1 MAMPSEM
8 RILLGISGGIAAYK
22 GVEVL
27 RGLQREGAEVR
38 VAMTAAAQKFI
49 QPLTFEAL
57 SGHPVYTRLFPDAG
71 GPDIVHVKL
80 GEWPELILIAPAT
93 ANVIAKM
100 ANGLADDLLTCT
112 LLSSEAPVMVAPAM
126 ETAMYRHPASQRN
139 LQRLADMGY
148 RLIGPEEGALASG
161 RSGMGRLA
169 DPERIVA
176 EAVSSA
182 ATFGDLSGRKILV
195 TGGRTEED
203 IDPVRFI
210 TNRSTGKMG
219 YAVARRARQR
229 GADVVLVSGP
239 ADLDPPAGVE
249 LIRVRTVSEMRA
261 ATESAFEGAD
271 ALVMTAAVLDFRP
284 RVVADAK
291 IKKNANGLT
300 LDLVANEDFLVG
312 LGARKKGRILVG
324 FAMETEN
331 GLPNARKK
339 LVEKRLDLIVLN
351 DLNVSGAGFGVDTNV
366 VTLIDGDEAEPLPKM
381 SKLEVADRI
390 LDWVIDRWT
399 QTPRP

>member
-1 MAMPSEM
+1 ML
-8 RILLGISGGIAAYK
+8 RVLLGISGGIAAYK
-22 GVEVL
+22 GVEIL

-38 VAMTAAAQKFI
+38 VAMTAAAQKFVR
-49 QPLTFEAL
+49 PLTFEAL
-57 SGHPVYTRLFPDAG
+57 SGNRVYTELFPEAG
-71 GPDIVHVKL
+71 APEVIHVRL
-80 GEWPELILIAPAT
+80 GEWPHLILIAPAT
-93 ANVIAKM
+93 ANVIGKM

-112 LLSSEAPVMVAPAM
+112 VLSSEAPVMVAPAM

-161 RSGMGRLA
+161 SSGMGRLA
-169 DPERIVA
+169 DPQRIVA

-182 ATFGDLSGRKILV
+182 VTCGDLSGRKIVV

-239 ADLDPPAGVE
+239 GNLDPPAGVD

-261 ATESAFEGAD
+261 ATESSFEGSD

-284 RVVADAK
+284 RVVSDAK
-291 IKKNANGLT
+291 IKKNANGMT
-300 LDLVANEDFLVG
+300 LDLVPNDDFLVG
-312 LGARKKGRILVG
+312 LGARKHGRIVVG

-331 GLPNARKK
+331 GLANAQKK
-339 LVEKRLDLIVLN
+339 RVEKYLDLIVLN
-351 DLNVSGAGFGVDTNV
+351 NLNESGAGFGVDTNV
-366 VTLIDGDEAEPLPKM
+366 VTLIDGGEAEPLPKM

-390 LDWVIDRWT
+390 LDWVKDRWT
-399 QTPRP
+399 

>member
-1 MAMPSEM
+1 MPSKM
-8 RILLGISGGIAAYK
+8 RVLLGVSGGIAAHK
-22 GVEVL
+22 AVEVL

-38 VAMTAAAQKFI
+38 VAMTSAARKFI

-57 SGHPVYTRLFPDAG
+57 SGHRVYTELFPEAG
-71 GPDIVHVKL
+71 DPEVVHVEL
-80 GEWPELILIAPAT
+80 GEWADLILVAPAT
-93 ANVIAKM
+93 ANVIGKM
-100 ANGLADDLLTCT
+100 ANGLADDLLTCAV
-112 LLSSEAPVMVAPAM
+112 LSSEAQVMVAPAM

-161 RSGMGRLA
+161 RNGMGRLA
-169 DPERIVA
+169 DPKRIVA
-176 EAVSSA
+176 EAVSGA
-182 ATFGDLSGRKILV
+182 ATSGDLAGRKFVV

-229 GADVVLVSGP
+229 GAEVVLVSGP
-239 ADLDPPAGVE
+239 GNLDPPAGVD
-249 LIRVRTVSEMRA
+249 LIRVRTVSELRA

-284 RVVADAK
+284 RVVSNAK

-312 LGARKKGRILVG
+312 LGARKDGRIVVG

-331 GLPNARKK
+331 GLSNARKK
-339 LVEKRLDLIVLN
+339 LEEKFLDLIVLN
-351 DLNVSGAGFGVDTNV
+351 DLNVPGAGFGVDTNV
-366 VTLIDGDEAEPLPKM
+366 VTLIDGGEAEPLPKM
-381 SKLEVADRI
+381 SKHEVADRI
-390 LDWVIDRWT
+390 LDWVKERWT
-399 QTPRP
+399 

>member
-1 MAMPSEM
+1 ML
-8 RILLGISGGIAAYK
+8 RVLLGISGGIAAYK

-38 VAMTAAAQKFI
+38 VAMTAAAQKFV

-57 SGHPVYTRLFPDAG
+57 SGNRVYTELFPEAG
-71 GPDIVHVKL
+71 DPEVIHVRL
-80 GEWPELILIAPAT
+80 GEWPHLILIAPAT
-93 ANVIAKM
+93 ANVIGKM

-112 LLSSEAPVMVAPAM
+112 VLSTAAPVMVAPAM
-126 ETAMYRHPASQRN
+126 ETAMYLHPASQRN

-161 RSGMGRLA
+161 SSGMGRLA
-169 DPERIVA
+169 DPQRIVA

-182 ATFGDLSGRKILV
+182 VTFGDLSGRRIVV

-239 ADLDPPAGVE
+239 GNLDPPAGVD

-261 ATESAFEGAD
+261 ATESSFEGSD

-284 RVVADAK
+284 RVVSDAK
-291 IKKNANGLT
+291 IKKNANGMT
-300 LDLVANEDFLVG
+300 LDLVPNDDFLVG
-312 LGARKKGRILVG
+312 LGARKNGRIVVG

-331 GLPNARKK
+331 GLANAQKK
-339 LVEKRLDLIVLN
+339 RVEKYLDLIVLN
-351 DLNVSGAGFGVDTNV
+351 NLNESGAGFGVDTNV
-366 VTLIDGDEAEPLPKM
+366 VTLIDGGEAEPLPKM

-390 LDWVIDRWT
+390 LDWVKDRWT
-399 QTPRP
+399 

>member
-1 MAMPSEM
+1 ML
-8 RILLGISGGIAAYK
+8 RVLLGISGGIAAYK
-22 GVEVL
+22 GVEIL

-38 VAMTAAAQKFI
+38 VAMTAAAQKFVR
-49 QPLTFEAL
+49 PLTFEAL
-57 SGHPVYTRLFPDAG
+57 SGNRVYTELFPEAG
-71 GPDIVHVKL
+71 DPEVIHVRL
-80 GEWPELILIAPAT
+80 GEWPHLILIAPAT
-93 ANVIAKM
+93 ANVIGKM

-112 LLSSEAPVMVAPAM
+112 VLSSEAPVMVAPAM

-161 RSGMGRLA
+161 SSGMGRLA
-169 DPERIVA
+169 DPQRIVA

-182 ATFGDLSGRKILV
+182 VTCGDLSGRKIVV

-239 ADLDPPAGVE
+239 GNLDPPAGVD

-261 ATESAFEGAD
+261 ATESSFEGSD

-284 RVVADAK
+284 RVVSDAK
-291 IKKNANGLT
+291 IKKNANGMT
-300 LDLVANEDFLVG
+300 LDLVPNDDFLVG
-312 LGARKKGRILVG
+312 LGARKHGRIVVG

-331 GLPNARKK
+331 GLANAQKK
-339 LVEKRLDLIVLN
+339 RVEKYLDLIVLN
-351 DLNVSGAGFGVDTNV
+351 NLNESGAGFGVDTNV
-366 VTLIDGDEAEPLPKM
+366 VTLIDGGEAEPLPKM

-390 LDWVIDRWT
+390 LDWVKDRWT
-399 QTPRP
+399 

>member
-1 MAMPSEM
+1 MAIRSKM

-22 GVEVL
+22 AVEVL

-38 VAMTAAAQKFI
+38 VAMTAAALKFI

-57 SGHPVYTRLFPDAG
+57 SGHRVYTELFPETGD
-71 GPDIVHVKL
+71 PEVIHVKL
-80 GEWPELILIAPAT
+80 GEWPDLILIAPAT
-93 ANVIAKM
+93 ANVIGKM

-112 LLSSEAPVMVAPAM
+112 VLSSEAPVMLAPAM
-126 ETAMYRHPASQRN
+126 ETAMYRHPALQRN
-139 LQRLADMGY
+139 LQRLADTGY
-148 RLIGPEEGALASG
+148 CLIGPEEGVLASG

-169 DPERIVA
+169 EPQRIVA
-176 EAVSSA
+176 EAVSTAVTS
-182 ATFGDLSGRKILV
+182 GDLAGRKIVV

-229 GADVVLVSGP
+229 GAEVVLVSGP
-239 ADLDPPAGVE
+239 GNLDPPAGVD

-261 ATESAFEGAD
+261 ATESEFEGAD

-284 RVVADAK
+284 RVVSTAK

-312 LGARKKGRILVG
+312 LGARKNGRIVVG

-331 GLPNARKK
+331 GLSNARKK
-339 LVEKRLDLIVLN
+339 LEEKYLDLIVLN

-366 VTLIDGDEAEPLPKM
+366 VTLIDGGEAEPLPKM

-390 LDWVIDRWT
+390 LDWVKERWT
-399 QTPRP
+399 

>member
-1 MAMPSEM
+1 MATPSKM

-38 VAMTAAAQKFI
+38 VVMTAAAQKFI
-49 QPLTFEAL
+49 RPLTFEAI
-57 SGHPVYTRLFPDAG
+57 SGHRVYTQLFPETGD
-71 GPDIVHVKL
+71 PEVIHVTL
-80 GEWPELILIAPAT
+80 GEWPDLILIAPAT
-93 ANVIAKM
+93 ANVIGKM

-112 LLSSEAPVMVAPAM
+112 VLSSEASVMLAPAM

-139 LQRLADMGY
+139 LQRLANMGY
-148 RLIGPEEGALASG
+148 RVIGPDEGALASG
-161 RSGMGRLA
+161 RSGKGRLA
-169 DPERIVA
+169 DPERIVS
-176 EAVSSA
+176 EAVS
-182 ATFGDLSGRKILV
+182 TVETRGDLSGRRIVV

-229 GADVVLVSGP
+229 GAEVVLVSGP
-239 ADLDPPAGVE
+239 GILDPPVGVD

-271 ALVMTAAVLDFRP
+271 ALVMTAAVLDFKP
-284 RVVADAK
+284 RVVSDRK
-291 IKKNANGLT
+291 IKKSANGLT
-300 LDLVANEDFLVG
+300 LDLVANEDFLVE
-312 LGARKKGRILVG
+312 LGARKEDRVVVG

-331 GLPNARKK
+331 GLSNARKK
-339 LVEKRLDLIVLN
+339 LEEKHLDLIVLN
-351 DLNVSGAGFGVDTNV
+351 DLNVAGAGFGVDTNV
-366 VTLIDGDEAEPLPKM
+366 VTLIDAGGEAESLPKM
-381 SKLEVADRI
+381 SKLEVAERI
-390 LDWVIDRWT
+390 LDWVRDRWT
-399 QTPRP
+399 

>member
-1 MAMPSEM
+1 MAML

-57 SGHPVYTRLFPDAG
+57 SGHRVYTQLFPEAG
-71 GPDIVHVKL
+71 DPDVIHVKL
-80 GEWPELILIAPAT
+80 GEWPDLILIAPAT
-93 ANVIAKM
+93 ANVIAKL

-148 RLIGPEEGALASG
+148 RLIGPEDGALASG

-182 ATFGDLSGRKILV
+182 QTFGDLSGRKIVV

-239 ADLDPPAGVE
+239 GELDPPAGVD

-261 ATESAFEGAD
+261 ATESAFEGSD

-284 RVVADAK
+284 RVVSETK
-291 IKKNANGLT
+291 IKKNANGMT
-300 LDLVANEDFLVG
+300 LDLIANEDFLVG
-312 LGARKKGRILVG
+312 LGARKNGRILVG

-331 GLPNARKK
+331 GLSNARKK
-339 LVEKRLDLIVLN
+339 LVEKYLDLIVLN

-366 VTLIDGDEAEPLPKM
+366 VTLIDGNEAEPLPKM

-390 LDWVIDRWT
+390 LDWVKDRWI
-399 QTPRP
+399 

>member
-1 MAMPSEM
+1 ML
-8 RILLGISGGIAAYK
+8 RVLLGISGGIAAYK
-22 GVEVL
+22 GVEIL

-38 VAMTAAAQKFI
+38 VAMTAAAQKFVR
-49 QPLTFEAL
+49 PLTFEAL
-57 SGHPVYTRLFPDAG
+57 SGNRVYTELFPEAG
-71 GPDIVHVKL
+71 DPEVIHVRL
-80 GEWPELILIAPAT
+80 GEWPHLILIAPAT
-93 ANVIAKM
+93 ANVIGKM

-112 LLSSEAPVMVAPAM
+112 VLSSEAPVMVAPAM

-161 RSGMGRLA
+161 SSGMGRLA
-169 DPERIVA
+169 DPQRIVA

-182 ATFGDLSGRKILV
+182 ETFGDLSGRKIVV

-239 ADLDPPAGVE
+239 GNLDPPAGVD

-261 ATESAFEGAD
+261 ATESSFEGSD

-284 RVVADAK
+284 RVVSDAK
-291 IKKNANGLT
+291 IKKNANGMT
-300 LDLVANEDFLVG
+300 LDLVPNDDFLVG
-312 LGARKKGRILVG
+312 LGARKHGRIVVG

-331 GLPNARKK
+331 GLANAQKK
-339 LVEKRLDLIVLN
+339 RVEKYLDLIVLN
-351 DLNVSGAGFGVDTNV
+351 NLNESGAGFGVDTNV
-366 VTLIDGDEAEPLPKM
+366 VTLIDGGEVEPLPKM

-390 LDWVIDRWT
+390 LDWVKDRWT
-399 QTPRP
+399 

>member
-1 MAMPSEM
+1 MATPSKM

-57 SGHPVYTRLFPDAG
+57 SGHRVYTQLFPDAG
-71 GPDIVHVKL
+71 DPDVVHVKL
-80 GEWPELILIAPAT
+80 GEWPDLILIAPET

-126 ETAMYRHPASQRN
+126 ETAMYRHPAAQRN

-148 RLIGPEEGALASG
+148 RLIGPEDGALASG

-182 ATFGDLSGRKILV
+182 QKFGDLSGRKIVV

-229 GADVVLVSGP
+229 GAEVVLVSGP
-239 ADLDPPAGVE
+239 GELDPPAGVD

-261 ATESAFEGAD
+261 ATESAFEGSD

-284 RVVADAK
+284 RVFSETK
-291 IKKNANGLT
+291 IKKNANGMT
-300 LDLVANEDFLVG
+300 LDLIANEDFLVG
-312 LGARKKGRILVG
+312 LGARKNGRIVVG

-331 GLPNARKK
+331 GLSNARKK
-339 LVEKRLDLIVLN
+339 LIEKCLDLIVLN
-351 DLNVSGAGFGVDTNV
+351 DLNVPGAGFGVDTNV

-390 LDWVIDRWT
+390 LDWVKDRWI
-399 QTPRP
+399 

>member
-1 MAMPSEM
+1 MPSKM

-38 VAMTAAAQKFI
+38 VAMTASSQKFI

-71 GPDIVHVKL
+71 DPDIVHVTL

-112 LLSSEAPVMVAPAM
+112 VLSSEAPVMVAPAM

-176 EAVSSA
+176 EAISSA

-239 ADLDPPAGVE
+239 ADLDQPAGVE

-339 LVEKRLDLIVLN
+339 LVEKHLDLIVLN

>member
-1 MAMPSEM
+1 ML
-8 RILLGISGGIAAYK
+8 RVLLGISGGIAAYK
-22 GVEVL
+22 GVEIL

-38 VAMTAAAQKFI
+38 VAMTAAAQKFVR
-49 QPLTFEAL
+49 PLTFEAL
-57 SGHPVYTRLFPDAG
+57 SGNRVYTELFPEAG
-71 GPDIVHVKL
+71 DPEVIHVRL
-80 GEWPELILIAPAT
+80 GEWPHLILIAPAT
-93 ANVIAKM
+93 ANVIGKM

-112 LLSSEAPVMVAPAM
+112 VLSSEAPVMVAPAM

-161 RSGMGRLA
+161 SSGMGRLA
-169 DPERIVA
+169 DPQRIVA

-182 ATFGDLSGRKILV
+182 VTCGDLSGRKIVV

-239 ADLDPPAGVE
+239 GNLDPPAGVD

-261 ATESAFEGAD
+261 ATESSFEGSD

-284 RVVADAK
+284 RVVSDAK
-291 IKKNANGLT
+291 IKKNANGMT
-300 LDLVANEDFLVG
+300 LDLVPNDDFLVG
-312 LGARKKGRILVG
+312 LGARKHGRIVVG

-331 GLPNARKK
+331 GLANAQKK
-339 LVEKRLDLIVLN
+339 RVEKYLDLIVLN
-351 DLNVSGAGFGVDTNV
+351 NLNESGAGFGVDTNV
-366 VTLIDGDEAEPLPKM
+366 VTLIDGGEVEPLPKM

-390 LDWVIDRWT
+390 LDWVKDRWT
-399 QTPRP
+399 

>member
-1 MAMPSEM
+1 ML
-8 RILLGISGGIAAYK
+8 RVLLGISGGIAAYK
-22 GVEVL
+22 GVEIL

-38 VAMTAAAQKFI
+38 VAMTAAAQKFVR
-49 QPLTFEAL
+49 PLTFEAL
-57 SGHPVYTRLFPDAG
+57 SGNRVYTELFPEAG
-71 GPDIVHVKL
+71 DPEVIHVRL
-80 GEWPELILIAPAT
+80 GEWPHLILIAPAT
-93 ANVIAKM
+93 ANVIGKM

-112 LLSSEAPVMVAPAM
+112 VLSSEAPVMVAPAM

-161 RSGMGRLA
+161 SSGMGRLA
-169 DPERIVA
+169 DPQRIVA

-182 ATFGDLSGRKILV
+182 VTFGDLSGRKIVV

-239 ADLDPPAGVE
+239 GNLDPPAGVD

-261 ATESAFEGAD
+261 ATESSFEGSD

-284 RVVADAK
+284 RVVSDAK
-291 IKKNANGLT
+291 IKKNANGMT
-300 LDLVANEDFLVG
+300 LDLVPNDDFLVG
-312 LGARKKGRILVG
+312 LGARKHGRIVVG

-331 GLPNARKK
+331 GLANAQKK
-339 LVEKRLDLIVLN
+339 RVEKYLDLIVLN
-351 DLNVSGAGFGVDTNV
+351 NLNESGAGFGVDTNV
-366 VTLIDGDEAEPLPKM
+366 VTLIDGGAAEPLPKM

-390 LDWVIDRWT
+390 LDWVKDRWT
-399 QTPRP
+399 

>member
-1 MAMPSEM
+1 MAML
-8 RILLGISGGIAAYK
+8 RVLLGISGGIAAYK
-22 GVEVL
+22 GVEIL

-38 VAMTAAAQKFI
+38 VAMTAAAQKFVR
-49 QPLTFEAL
+49 PLTFEAL
-57 SGHPVYTRLFPDAG
+57 SGNRVYTELFPEAG
-71 GPDIVHVKL
+71 DPEVIHVRL
-80 GEWPELILIAPAT
+80 GEWPHLILIAPAT
-93 ANVIAKM
+93 ANVIGKM

-112 LLSSEAPVMVAPAM
+112 VLSSEAPVMVAPAM

-161 RSGMGRLA
+161 GSGMGRLA
-169 DPERIVA
+169 DPQRIVA

-182 ATFGDLSGRKILV
+182 VTFGDLSGRKIVV

-239 ADLDPPAGVE
+239 GNLDPPAGVD

-261 ATESAFEGAD
+261 ATESSFEGSD

-284 RVVADAK
+284 RVVSDAK
-291 IKKNANGLT
+291 IKKNANGMT
-300 LDLVANEDFLVG
+300 LDLVPNDDFLVG
-312 LGARKKGRILVG
+312 LGARKHGRIVVG

-331 GLPNARKK
+331 GLANAQKK
-339 LVEKRLDLIVLN
+339 RVEKYLDLIVLN
-351 DLNVSGAGFGVDTNV
+351 NLNESGAGFGVDTNV
-366 VTLIDGDEAEPLPKM
+366 VTLIDGGAAEPLPKM

-390 LDWVIDRWT
+390 LDWVKDRWT
-399 QTPRP
+399 

>member
-1 MAMPSEM
+1 MP

-27 RGLQREGAEVR
+27 RGLQREGADVR
-38 VAMTAAAQKFI
+38 VAMTAAALKFI

-57 SGHPVYTRLFPDAG
+57 SGHRVYTELFPETGD
-71 GPDIVHVKL
+71 PEVVHVEL
-80 GEWPELILIAPAT
+80 GEWPDLILIAPAT
-93 ANVIAKM
+93 ANLIGKM
-100 ANGLADDLLTCT
+100 ANGLADDLLTCAV
-112 LLSSEAPVMVAPAM
+112 LSSEAPVIAAPAM
-126 ETAMYRHPASQRN
+126 ETAMYRHPATQRN
-139 LQRLADMGY
+139 LQRLADLGY
-148 RLIGPEEGALASG
+148 RLIGPEEGPLASG

-169 DPERIVA
+169 DPRRIVA
-176 EAVSSA
+176 EALSSA
-182 ATFGDLSGRKILV
+182 GAPGDLSGRRIVV

-219 YAVARRARQR
+219 YAVARRASQR

-239 ADLDPPAGVE
+239 GNLDPPAGVD

-261 ATESAFEGAD
+261 ATESAFEGSD

-284 RVVADAK
+284 RVVSDEK

-312 LGARKKGRILVG
+312 LGARKQSRIVVG

-331 GLPNARKK
+331 GLSNARKK
-339 LVEKRLDLIVLN
+339 LEEKHLDLIVLN

-366 VTLIDGDEAEPLPKM
+366 VTLIDGNEAESLPKM
-381 SKLEVADRI
+381 PKLEVADRI
-390 LDWVIDRWT
+390 LDRVKERW
-399 QTPRP
+399 R

>member
-1 MAMPSEM
+1 MAMPSKT
-8 RILLGISGGIAAYK
+8 RILLGVSGGIAAYK
-22 GVEVL
+22 AVEVL

-38 VAMTAAAQKFI
+38 VAMTAAARKFI

-57 SGHPVYTRLFPDAG
+57 SGHRVYAELFPEAG
-71 GPDIVHVKL
+71 DPEVIHVEL
-80 GEWPELILIAPAT
+80 GEWADLILIAPAT
-93 ANVIAKM
+93 ANVIGKM

-112 LLSSEAPVMVAPAM
+112 VLSSEAPVMVAPAM

-148 RLIGPEEGALASG
+148 CLIGPEEGALASG

-169 DPERIVA
+169 DPQRIVA
-176 EAVSSA
+176 EAVA
-182 ATFGDLSGRKILV
+182 AAVTSGDFAGRKIVV

-239 ADLDPPAGVE
+239 GNLDPPAGVD
-249 LIRVRTVSEMRA
+249 LIRVRTVSELRA

-284 RVVADAK
+284 CAVSDAK
-291 IKKNANGLT
+291 IKKNTNGLT
-300 LDLVANEDFLVG
+300 LDLVPNEDFLVD
-312 LGARKKGRILVG
+312 LGARKDGRIVVG

-331 GLPNARKK
+331 GLSNARKK
-339 LVEKRLDLIVLN
+339 LEEKYLDLIVLN
-351 DLNVSGAGFGVDTNV
+351 DLNVWGAGFGVDTNV
-366 VTLIDGDEAEPLPKM
+366 VTLIDGGEPEPLPKM
-381 SKLEVADRI
+381 PKLEVADRI
-390 LDWVIDRWT
+390 LDWVKKRWT
-399 QTPRP
+399 

>member
-1 MAMPSEM
+1 MATPSKM

-57 SGHPVYTRLFPDAG
+57 SGHRVYTQLFPDAG
-71 GPDIVHVKL
+71 DPDVVHVKL
-80 GEWPELILIAPAT
+80 GEWPDLILIAPAT

-126 ETAMYRHPASQRN
+126 ETAMYRHPAAQRN

-148 RLIGPEEGALASG
+148 RLIGPEDGALASG

-182 ATFGDLSGRKILV
+182 QKFGDLSGRKIVV

-229 GADVVLVSGP
+229 GAEVVLVSGP
-239 ADLDPPAGVE
+239 GELDPPAGVD

-261 ATESAFEGAD
+261 ATESAFEGSD

-284 RVVADAK
+284 RVFSETK
-291 IKKNANGLT
+291 IKKNANGMT
-300 LDLVANEDFLVG
+300 LDLIANEDFLVG
-312 LGARKKGRILVG
+312 LGARKNGRIVVG

-331 GLPNARKK
+331 GLSNARKK
-339 LVEKRLDLIVLN
+339 LIEKCLDLIVLN
-351 DLNVSGAGFGVDTNV
+351 DLNVPGAGFGVDTNV

-390 LDWVIDRWT
+390 LDWVKDRWI
-399 QTPRP
+399 

>member
-1 MAMPSEM
+1 MAMPSKT
-8 RILLGISGGIAAYK
+8 RILLGVSGGIAAYK
-22 GVEVL
+22 AVDVL

-38 VAMTAAAQKFI
+38 VAMTAAARKFI

-57 SGHPVYTRLFPDAG
+57 SGHRVYAELFPESGD
-71 GPDIVHVKL
+71 PEVIHVEL
-80 GEWPELILIAPAT
+80 GEWADLILIAPAT
-93 ANVIAKM
+93 ANVIGRM

-112 LLSSEAPVMVAPAM
+112 VLSSEAPVMVAPAM

-148 RLIGPEEGALASG
+148 CMIGPEEGALASG

-176 EAVSSA
+176 EAVA
-182 ATFGDLSGRKILV
+182 AAVTFGDLAGRKIVV

-239 ADLDPPAGVE
+239 GNLDPPAGVD
-249 LIRVRTVSEMRA
+249 LIRVRTVSELRE

-284 RVVADAK
+284 RAVSDAK

-300 LDLVANEDFLVG
+300 LDLVPNDDFLVD
-312 LGARKKGRILVG
+312 LGARKDGRIVVG

-331 GLPNARKK
+331 GLSNARKK
-339 LVEKRLDLIVLN
+339 LEEKYLDLIVLN

-366 VTLIDGDEAEPLPKM
+366 VTLIDGGEAEPLPKM
-381 SKLEVADRI
+381 PKLEVADRI
-390 LDWVIDRWT
+390 LDWVKERWT
-399 QTPRP
+399 

>member
-1 MAMPSEM
+1 ML
-8 RILLGISGGIAAYK
+8 RVLLGISGGIAAYK

-38 VAMTAAAQKFI
+38 VAMTAAAQKFV

-57 SGHPVYTRLFPDAG
+57 SGNRVHTELFPEAG
-71 GPDIVHVKL
+71 DPEVIHVRL
-80 GEWPELILIAPAT
+80 GEWPHLILIAPAT
-93 ANVIAKM
+93 ANVIGKM

-112 LLSSEAPVMVAPAM
+112 VLSSEAPVMVAPAM

-161 RSGMGRLA
+161 SSGMGRLA
-169 DPERIVA
+169 DPQRIVA

-182 ATFGDLSGRKILV
+182 VTFGDLSGRRIVV

-239 ADLDPPAGVE
+239 GNLDPPAGVD

-261 ATESAFEGAD
+261 ATESSFEGSD

-284 RVVADAK
+284 RVVSDAK
-291 IKKNANGLT
+291 IKKNANGMT
-300 LDLVANEDFLVG
+300 LDLVPNDDFLVG
-312 LGARKKGRILVG
+312 LGARKHGRIVVG

-331 GLPNARKK
+331 GLANAQKK
-339 LVEKRLDLIVLN
+339 RVEKYLDLIVLN
-351 DLNVSGAGFGVDTNV
+351 NLNESGAGFGVDTNV
-366 VTLIDGDEAEPLPKM
+366 VTLIDGGEVEPLPKM

-390 LDWVIDRWT
+390 LDWVKDRWT
-399 QTPRP
+399 

>member
-1 MAMPSEM
+1 MAMPTKM

-38 VAMTAAAQKFI
+38 VVMTAAAQKFI
-49 QPLTFEAL
+49 RPLTFEAI
-57 SGHPVYTRLFPDAG
+57 SGHRVYTHLFPEAG
-71 GPDIVHVKL
+71 DPEVIHVTL
-80 GEWPELILIAPAT
+80 GEWPDLILIAPAT
-93 ANVIAKM
+93 ANLIGKM

-112 LLSSEAPVMVAPAM
+112 VLSSEAKVMLAPAM

-148 RLIGPEEGALASG
+148 LLIGPERGVLASG
-161 RSGMGRLA
+161 RSGVGRLA
-169 DPERIVA
+169 DPERIVS
-176 EAVSSA
+176 EAVSTA
-182 ATFGDLSGRKILV
+182 ATCGDLSGRKIVV

-229 GADVVLVSGP
+229 GAEVVLVSGP
-239 ADLDPPAGVE
+239 SNLEPPAGVN
-249 LIRVRTVSEMRA
+249 LIRVRTVSEMRT
-261 ATESAFEGAD
+261 ATESAFVGAN

-284 RVVADAK
+284 RAYSDRK
-291 IKKNANGLT
+291 IKKSGNGLS
-300 LDLVANEDFLVG
+300 LDLVLNEDFLVE
-312 LGARKKGRILVG
+312 LGARKKDRVVVG

-331 GLPNARKK
+331 GLSNAQKK
-339 LVEKRLDLIVLN
+339 LEEKHLDLIILN
-351 DLNVSGAGFGVDTNV
+351 DLNVAGAGFGVDTNV
-366 VTLIDGDEAEPLPKM
+366 VTLIDAGGVAEPLPKM

-390 LDWVIDRWT
+390 LDWVKNRWT
-399 QTPRP
+399 

>member
-1 MAMPSEM
+1 MAMPAKM

-22 GVEVL
+22 GIDVL

-38 VAMTAAAQKFI
+38 VVMTAAAQKFI
-49 QPLTFEAL
+49 QPITFEVL
-57 SGHPVYTRLFPDAG
+57 SGHRVYTRLFPETGDPDVIHVTLG
-71 GPDIVHVKL
+71 GWPD
-80 GEWPELILIAPAT
+80 LILIAPAT
-93 ANVIAKM
+93 ANVIGKM

-112 LLSSEAPVMVAPAM
+112 VLSSEAPVMVAPAM

-148 RLIGPEEGALASG
+148 RLIGPEDGVLASG
-161 RSGMGRLA
+161 RSGVGRLS
-169 DPERIVA
+169 DPERIVS
-176 EAVSSA
+176 EAVSA
-182 ATFGDLSGRKILV
+182 AGASGDFSGRRIVV

-229 GADVVLVSGP
+229 GAEVVLVSGP
-239 ADLDPPAGVE
+239 GNLDPPAGVD
-249 LIRVRTVSEMRA
+249 LIRVRTVSEMRT

-284 RVVADAK
+284 RVVSEGK
-291 IKKNANGLT
+291 IKKNVNGLT
-300 LDLVANEDFLVG
+300 LDLVANEDFLVE
-312 LGARKKGRILVG
+312 LGARKRGRVVVG

-331 GLPNARKK
+331 GLSNARKK
-339 LVEKRLDLIVLN
+339 LTEKHLDMIVLN
-351 DLNVSGAGFGVDTNV
+351 NLKEAGAGFGVDTNV
-366 VTLIDGDEAEPLPKM
+366 VTLIDAEGAAEPLPKLA
-381 SKLEVADRI
+381 KLEVADRI
-390 LDWVIDRWT
+390 LDRIRDRWT
-399 QTPRP
+399 

>member
-1 MAMPSEM
+1 MAMPSKM

-38 VAMTAAAQKFI
+38 VAMTASSQKFI

-71 GPDIVHVKL
+71 DPDIVHVTL

-112 LLSSEAPVMVAPAM
+112 VLSSEAPVMVAPAM

-176 EAVSSA
+176 EAISSA

-239 ADLDPPAGVE
+239 ADLDQPAGVE

-339 LVEKRLDLIVLN
+339 LVEKHLDLIVLN

>member
-1 MAMPSEM
+1 MAML
-8 RILLGISGGIAAYK
+8 RVLLGISGGIAAYK
-22 GVEVL
+22 GVEIL

-38 VAMTAAAQKFI
+38 VAMTAAAQKFVR
-49 QPLTFEAL
+49 PLTFEAL
-57 SGHPVYTRLFPDAG
+57 SGNRVYTELFPEAG
-71 GPDIVHVKL
+71 DPEVIHVRL
-80 GEWPELILIAPAT
+80 GEWPHLMLIAPAT
-93 ANVIAKM
+93 ANVIGKM

-112 LLSSEAPVMVAPAM
+112 VLSSEAPVMVAPAM

-161 RSGMGRLA
+161 SSGMGRLA
-169 DPERIVA
+169 DPQRIVA

-182 ATFGDLSGRKILV
+182 VTFGDLSGRKIVV

-239 ADLDPPAGVE
+239 GNLDPPAGVD

-261 ATESAFEGAD
+261 ATESSFEGSD

-284 RVVADAK
+284 RVVSDAK
-291 IKKNANGLT
+291 IKKNANGMT
-300 LDLVANEDFLVG
+300 LDLVPNDDFLVG
-312 LGARKKGRILVG
+312 LGARKHGRIVVG

-331 GLPNARKK
+331 GLANAQKK
-339 LVEKRLDLIVLN
+339 RVEKYLDLIVLN
-351 DLNVSGAGFGVDTNV
+351 NLNESGAGFGVDTNV
-366 VTLIDGDEAEPLPKM
+366 VTLIDGGAAEPLPKM

-390 LDWVIDRWT
+390 LDWVKDRWT
-399 QTPRP
+399 

>member
-1 MAMPSEM
+1 MAML
-8 RILLGISGGIAAYK
+8 RVLLGISGGIAAYK

-38 VAMTAAAQKFI
+38 VAMTAAAQKFV

-57 SGHPVYTRLFPDAG
+57 SGNRVYTELFPEAG
-71 GPDIVHVKL
+71 DPEVIHVRL
-80 GEWPELILIAPAT
+80 GEWPHLILIAPAT
-93 ANVIAKM
+93 ANVIGKM

-112 LLSSEAPVMVAPAM
+112 VLSSEAPVMVAPAM

-161 RSGMGRLA
+161 SSGMGRLA
-169 DPERIVA
+169 DPQRIVA

-182 ATFGDLSGRKILV
+182 VTFGDLSGRRIVV

-239 ADLDPPAGVE
+239 GNLDPPAGVD

-261 ATESAFEGAD
+261 ATESSFEGSD

-284 RVVADAK
+284 RVVSDAK
-291 IKKNANGLT
+291 IKKNANGMT
-300 LDLVANEDFLVG
+300 LDLVPNDDFLVG
-312 LGARKKGRILVG
+312 LGARKHGRIVVG

-331 GLPNARKK
+331 GLANAQKK
-339 LVEKRLDLIVLN
+339 RVEKYLDLIVLN
-351 DLNVSGAGFGVDTNV
+351 NLNESGAGFGVDTNV
-366 VTLIDGDEAEPLPKM
+366 VTLIDGGEVEPLPKM

-390 LDWVIDRWT
+390 LDWVKDRWT
-399 QTPRP
+399 

>member
-1 MAMPSEM
+1 MATPSKM

-38 VAMTAAAQKFI
+38 VAMTATAQKFI

-57 SGHPVYTRLFPDAG
+57 SGHRVYTQLFPDAG
-71 GPDIVHVKL
+71 DPDVVHVKL
-80 GEWPELILIAPAT
+80 GEWPDLILIAPAT

-126 ETAMYRHPASQRN
+126 ETAMYRHPAAQRN
-139 LQRLADMGY
+139 LQRLADMRY
-148 RLIGPEEGALASG
+148 RLIGPEDGALASG

-182 ATFGDLSGRKILV
+182 QKFGDLSGRKIVV

-229 GADVVLVSGP
+229 GAEVVLVSGP
-239 ADLDPPAGVE
+239 GELDPPAGVD

-261 ATESAFEGAD
+261 ATESAFEGSD

-284 RVVADAK
+284 RVFSETK
-291 IKKNANGLT
+291 IKKNANGMT
-300 LDLVANEDFLVG
+300 LDLIANEDFLVG
-312 LGARKKGRILVG
+312 LGARKNGRIVVG

-331 GLPNARKK
+331 GLSNARKK
-339 LVEKRLDLIVLN
+339 LVEKCLDLIVLN
-351 DLNVSGAGFGVDTNV
+351 DLNVPGAGFGVDTNV

-390 LDWVIDRWT
+390 LDWVKDRWI
-399 QTPRP
+399 

>member
-1 MAMPSEM
+1 MAGKM
-8 RILLGISGGIAAYK
+8 RVLLGISGGIAAYK

-38 VAMTAAAQKFI
+38 VMMTAAAQRFI
-49 QPLTFEAL
+49 RPLTFEAL
-57 SGHPVYTRLFPDAG
+57 SGHRVYTHLFPETGD
-71 GPDIVHVKL
+71 PEVIHVTL
-80 GEWPELILIAPAT
+80 GEWPDRILIAPAT
-93 ANVIAKM
+93 ANVIGKM

-112 LLSSEAPVMVAPAM
+112 VLSSEASVMLAPAM
-126 ETAMYRHPASQRN
+126 ETAMYRHPALYRN
-139 LQRLADMGY
+139 LRRLADMGY

-169 DPERIVA
+169 DPERIVS
-176 EAVSSA
+176 EVVSTA
-182 ATFGDLSGRKILV
+182 AKSGDLSGRRIVV

-229 GADVVLVSGP
+229 GAEVVLVSGP
-239 ADLDPPAGVE
+239 GVLDPPVGVD
-249 LIRVRTVSEMRA
+249 LIQVRTVSEMRA
-261 ATESAFEGAD
+261 ATESAFELAD

-284 RVVADAK
+284 RVVSERK
-291 IKKNANGLT
+291 IKKRAKGLT
-300 LDLVANEDFLVG
+300 LDLVSNHDFLAE
-312 LGARKKGRILVG
+312 LGARKRDRVVVG

-331 GLPNARKK
+331 GLSNARKK
-339 LVEKRLDLIVLN
+339 LEEKHLDLIALN
-351 DLNVSGAGFGVDTNV
+351 DLNVAGAGFGVDTNV
-366 VTLIDGDEAEPLPKM
+366 VTLIDADGEVEPLPKM

-390 LDWVIDRWT
+390 LNWVKNRWT
-399 QTPRP
+399 

>member
-1 MAMPSEM
+1 ML
-8 RILLGISGGIAAYK
+8 RVLLGISGGIAAYK

-38 VAMTAAAQKFI
+38 VAMTAAAQKFV

-57 SGHPVYTRLFPDAG
+57 SGNRVYTELFPEAG
-71 GPDIVHVKL
+71 DPEVIHVRL
-80 GEWPELILIAPAT
+80 GEWPHLILIAPAT
-93 ANVIAKM
+93 ANVIGKM

-112 LLSSEAPVMVAPAM
+112 VLSSEAPVMVAPAM

-161 RSGMGRLA
+161 SSGMGRLA
-169 DPERIVA
+169 DPQRIVA

-182 ATFGDLSGRKILV
+182 VTFGDLSGRRIVV

-239 ADLDPPAGVE
+239 GNLDPPAGVD

-261 ATESAFEGAD
+261 ATESSFEGSD

-284 RVVADAK
+284 RVVSDAK
-291 IKKNANGLT
+291 IKKNANGMT
-300 LDLVANEDFLVG
+300 LDLVPNDDFLVG
-312 LGARKKGRILVG
+312 LGARKHGRIVVG

-331 GLPNARKK
+331 GLANAQKK
-339 LVEKRLDLIVLN
+339 RVEKYLDLIVLN
-351 DLNVSGAGFGVDTNV
+351 NLNESGAGFGVDTNV
-366 VTLIDGDEAEPLPKM
+366 VTLIDGGEVEPLPKM

-390 LDWVIDRWT
+390 LDWVKDRWT
-399 QTPRP
+399 

>member
-1 MAMPSEM
+1 ML
-8 RILLGISGGIAAYK
+8 RVLLGISGGIAAYK
-22 GVEVL
+22 GIEIL

-38 VAMTAAAQKFI
+38 VAMTAAAQKFVR
-49 QPLTFEAL
+49 PLTFEAL
-57 SGHPVYTRLFPDAG
+57 SGNRVYTELFPEAG
-71 GPDIVHVKL
+71 DPEVIHVRL
-80 GEWPELILIAPAT
+80 GEWPHLILIAPAT
-93 ANVIAKM
+93 ANVIGKM

-112 LLSSEAPVMVAPAM
+112 VLSSEAPVMVAPAM

-161 RSGMGRLA
+161 SSGMGRLA
-169 DPERIVA
+169 DPQRIVA

-182 ATFGDLSGRKILV
+182 VTFGDLSGRRIVV

-239 ADLDPPAGVE
+239 GNLDPPAGVD

-261 ATESAFEGAD
+261 ATESSFEGSD

-284 RVVADAK
+284 RVVSDAK
-291 IKKNANGLT
+291 IKKNANGMT
-300 LDLVANEDFLVG
+300 LDLVPNDDFLVG
-312 LGARKKGRILVG
+312 LGARKHGRIVVG

-331 GLPNARKK
+331 GLANAQKK
-339 LVEKRLDLIVLN
+339 RVEKYLDLIVLN
-351 DLNVSGAGFGVDTNV
+351 NLNESGAGFGVDTNV
-366 VTLIDGDEAEPLPKM
+366 VTLIDGGEAEPLPKM

-390 LDWVIDRWT
+390 LDWVKDRWT
-399 QTPRP
+399 